1 MDYIVGKCGG
11 LTEVNNKGS
20 YIWDGTDETLPC
32 NFNEVVVAVAKCI
45 CDDDTVSPS
54 FISRLYN
61 QYIRSVFSTLTI
73 SS

>member
-20 YIWDGTDETLPC
+20 YIWDGSNQTLPC
-32 NFNEVVVAVAKCI
+32 EFKEEVVAVANCI

-61 QYIRSVFSTLTI
+61 HYIRSVFSKLTI